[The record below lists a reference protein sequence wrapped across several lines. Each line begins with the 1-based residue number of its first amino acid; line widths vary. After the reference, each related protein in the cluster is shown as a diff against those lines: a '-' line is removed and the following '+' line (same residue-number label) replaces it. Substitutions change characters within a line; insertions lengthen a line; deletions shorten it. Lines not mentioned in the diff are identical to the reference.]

1 MSKINERLRADY
13 VIVGGGS
20 AGLVLA
26 NRLTEDGASEVL
38 LLEAG
43 GESSGFLVQMP
54 AGYGKLVGNPEND
67 WMYRQVPD
75 PTINHRQKIWSA
87 GKLLGGG
94 SSINGQV
101 YIRGTRRDFD
111 YWPEAGAAGW
121 GYDDVEPY
129 FRKLEQWRGS
139 PDQVH
144 GESGLLSV
152 SPMRG
157 PNPLCRQFLD
167 ACKQVGSKIP
177 SGYNDGEMDGAFL
190 TVGSQRDGWRC
201 SAEKAY
207 LRPARNRPN
216 LTVVTHAEV
225 KTVRFSGKRAV
236 GVSFER
242 HGKILEMDAR
252 KEVIVSAGT
261 VGSPALLMRSGI
273 GDGTYLRNEGMAV
286 IHDLP
291 GVGRNLQEHPA
302 VRISKRIDRRT
313 LNSESALG
321 LLLHVLRFAVDQK
334 GPMSLPVVQAMAL
347 ARTRE
352 DLVEPNVQLHFIPMC
367 TELDTKTMQIAK
379 DRVMTIGVTACR
391 PLSRGRVKL
400 DSSGRPLI
408 THEFFSDE
416 RDLETMVQGGL
427 LAERIFNAPPLV
439 EYVTG
444 NYHPAPV
451 PQTREEW
458 VSYIRDTCGVGF
470 HPVGTCKIGT
480 DTQAVV
486 DPWLRVRGIDGLRI
500 VDASVMPRITS
511 ANTNATT
518 IMIAEK
524 AADLIRHGSASR

>member
-1 MSKINERLRADY
+1 MSDIDERSQADY

-26 NRLTEDGASEVL
+26 NRLTEDGASTVV

-43 GESSGFLVQMP
+43 GESNGFLVQMP
-54 AGYGKLVGNPEND
+54 AGYGKLVGNPAND
-67 WMYRQVPD
+67 WMYQQVPD
-75 PTINHRQKIWSA
+75 PTINNRQNIWSA

-129 FRKLEQWRGS
+129 FRKLEQWRGT

-157 PNPLCRQFLD
+157 QDPLCQPFLD
-167 ACKQVGSKIP
+167 ACRHLGSAVLP
-177 SGYNDGEMDGAFL
+177 GYNDGELEGAFL

-207 LRPARNRPN
+207 LRPVRNRSN
-216 LTVVTHAEV
+216 LSVITHAEAR
-225 KTVRFSGKRAV
+225 TVRLSGKRAV
-236 GVSFER
+236 SVSFEQ
-242 HGKILEMDAR
+242 HGKTIEIDAR

-261 VGSPALLMRSGI
+261 LGSPALLMRSGI
-273 GDGTYLRNEGMAV
+273 GDGIYLRNAGISV
-286 IHDLP
+286 VHDLP

-302 VRISKRIDRRT
+302 VRISKRIDRST
-313 LNSESALG
+313 LNSAGTLG
-321 LLLHVLRFAVDQK
+321 LLMHVLRFALDQK

-347 ARTRE
+347 AKTRE

-367 TELDTKTMQIAK
+367 TEFDTRTMQIAK
-379 DRVMTIGVTACR
+379 DRAMTIGITACR
-391 PLSRGRVKL
+391 PMSRGRVQL
-400 DSSGRPLI
+400 DSGGRPLV
-408 THEFFSDE
+408 THELFSDE
-416 RDLETMVQGGL
+416 RDFDTMLEGSL
-427 LAERIFNAPPLV
+427 LAERIFNAPPLANH
-439 EYVTG
+439 VTG
-444 NYHPAPV
+444 LYQPARV
-451 PQTREEW
+451 PKTREDW
-458 VSYIRDTCGVGF
+458 ASYIRNTCGVGF
-470 HPVGTCKIGT
+470 HPVGTCRMGT
-480 DTQAVV
+480 DAQSVV
-486 DPWLRVRGIDGLRI
+486 DPRLRVRGIDGLRI

-524 AADLIRHGSASR
+524 AADLIRHG